1 MPKERRPEV
10 AEEMIRRASAYIPA
24 FEDVFTEEGFY
35 IFFACL
41 TFTTIVVVFTC
52 AWFFSIT
59 ITDAGDF
66 APLNKIKKPRKQKL
80 PKYNEF
86 KG

>member
-1 MPKERRPEV
+1 MAKKRQTDV
-10 AEEMIRRASAYIPA
+10 AEEIIRRASAYIPA

-41 TFTTIVVVFTC
+41 TVTVIVVVFTC
-52 AWFFSIT
+52 AWFFDVT

-66 APLNKIKKPRKQKL
+66 APRSQIKKPRKKKL
-80 PKYNEF
+80 PTY
-86 KG
+86 G

>member
-1 MPKERRPEV
+1 MSKKRQTEV
-10 AEEMIRRASAYIPA
+10 AEEIIRRASAYIPA

-41 TFTTIVVVFTC
+41 TVTTFVLAFAC
-52 AWFFSIT
+52 AWFFDIT

-66 APLNKIKKPRKQKL
+66 APRSQLKKPRKKKL
-80 PKYNEF
+80 PTY